1 VCGIAGILGQVD
13 RETLERMVNTLTH
26 RGPDDAGLWF
36 GAEVGLGMRRLAII
50 DLPGGRQ
57 PMANESEG
65 LQLVFNGEIYNHR
78 ELRRELEAQGHRFR
92 TRSDTEAILHGYEA
106 WGAQVVER
114 LRGMFALAL
123 WDGPQKMLFLA
134 RDRLGKKPLYY
145 WHHGGQVLFAS
156 EIKALLHHPAVSR
169 EMDWEAFHHYLA
181 FGYTPA
187 DRSIFAGIAK
197 LPPAHVAVVQGGALT
212 LHRYWHLPRGL
223 SGSGPP
229 VSAHE
234 ATARVRHEL
243 REAVRLRLE
252 SDVPLGV
259 FLSGGVDSSV
269 VAACM
274 REVTS
279 GPIAT
284 FSIGFGSETSSFDE
298 LPYARLV
305 AQRFDT
311 DHHEEILHPKVTEL
325 LPAIVRHFDEPFADS
340 SAIPTFAV
348 AQATA
353 QHVKVALSGIGGDEA
368 FAGYPR
374 YLGFR
379 LSQHYARLPRW
390 IRSQLATWAPR
401 IIPDSDGSR
410 NLGDWT
416 RRFVQG
422 ADEPLPDRYI
432 GWTRFFNDPDL
443 EELATPA
450 LRETWRTDPASAR
463 RTAFATFGHGDPVDG
478 AFRIDLAT
486 YLPDDLLAMADR
498 MSMAHS
504 LELRAPFCDHQLI
517 ETSLALSPSLKL
529 PGLRMKGLLKRA
541 FSDVLPPEILS
552 RRKQGF
558 MIPLSRWL
566 RTDLRGTMEDL
577 LSSER
582 IRARGLFVPTCVER
596 LKGEHLAATRNH
608 GDRLWTLMV
617 AELWMR
623 EYLDQGGPWKLR

>member
-13 RETLERMVNTLTH
+13 RETLERMVNALTH

-36 GAEVGLGMRRLAII
+36 DAEVGLGMRRLAII
-50 DLPGGRQ
+50 DLLGGRQ

-78 ELRRELEAQGHRFR
+78 DLRRELEAQGHRFR

-106 WGAQVVER
+106 WGTQVVER

-123 WDGPQKMLFLA
+123 WDGPQKTLFLA

-145 WHHGGQVLFAS
+145 WHHGGQFLFAS

-187 DRSIFAGIAK
+187 DRSIFNGIAK
-197 LPPAHVAVVQGGALT
+197 LPPAHLAVLRGGALT
-212 LHRYWHLPRGL
+212 LHPYWHLPPGL
-223 SGSGPP
+223 PGSGPA

-234 ATARVRHEL
+234 ATARVRHVL

-269 VAACM
+269 VVACM

-284 FSIGFGSETSSFDE
+284 FSIGFGSEVSSFDE
-298 LPYARLV
+298 RPYARRV
-305 AQRFDT
+305 AQRFET
-311 DHHEEILHPKVTEL
+311 KHHEEILEPKVAEI

-353 QHVKVALSGIGGDEA
+353 LHVKVALSGIGGDET

-374 YLGFR
+374 YLGLR
-379 LSQHYARLPRW
+379 LSQCYGRLPPC
-390 IRSQLATWAPR
+390 IRSPLARFAPQ
-401 IIPDSDGSR
+401 IIPESDASR
-410 NLGDWT
+410 NFGDWT

-422 ADEPLPDRYI
+422 IDESLPDRYI
-432 GWTRFFNDPDL
+432 GWTRFFREADIQA
-443 EELATPA
+443 LATPA
-450 LRETWRTDPASAR
+450 LYERWRRDVASPQR
-463 RTAFATFGHGDPVDG
+463 LAFAAHGHGDPVDG

-486 YLPDDLLAMADR
+486 YLPDDLLVMADR

-504 LELRAPFCDHQLI
+504 LELRAPFCDHRVI
-517 ETSLALSPSLKL
+517 EVSLEISPAVKL
-529 PGLRMKGLLKRA
+529 PGLRLKGLLKAA
-541 FSDVLPPEILS
+541 FADLLPREVLS
-552 RRKQGF
+552 HRKQGF
-558 MIPLSRWL
+558 MIPLGRWL
-566 RTDLRGTMEDL
+566 RTDLRDTMEEL
-577 LSSER
+577 LSTER
-582 IRARGLFVPTCVER
+582 IQARGLFVPGAVER
-596 LKGEHLAATRNH
+596 LKREHLGVVRSH
-608 GDRLWTLMV
+608 GDRLWTLMM

-623 EYLDQGGPWKLR
+623 QYLDLGGPWKLE